1 MLISLFA
8 GVINVAIAVPLII
21 NHLLNACL
29 ECWLVYCKSAVKSA
43 YMGHVVTKKD
53 VTGISRISQNLLLNY
68 AHFFFVP
75 SELATLRPKM
85 KDEIKSVSFW
95 MCITWLEHYYYH
107 IYYVWTSLTSIFLL
121 EKTKNKY
128 TPPPNPQINYINPSR
143 KKRPMGKQEQERG
156 LK

>member
-8 GVINVAIAVPLII
+8 GVINVSIAVPLII
-21 NHLLNACL
+21 NHLLNAYL

-68 AHFFFVP
+68 AHFFVP

-143 KKRPMGKQEQERG
+143 KKG
-156 LK
+156 LWGNKSKKEA

>member
-8 GVINVAIAVPLII
+8 GVINVSIAVPLII
-21 NHLLNACL
+21 NHLLNAYL

-43 YMGHVVTKKD
+43 YMGHVITKKD

-68 AHFFFVP
+68 AHFFC
-75 SELATLRPKM
+75 PKWAGNTASQ
-85 KDEIKSVSFW
+85 DEGRDQV
-95 MCITWLEHYYYH
+95 C
-107 IYYVWTSLTSIFLL
+107 FLL
-121 EKTKNKY
+121 NVYYMIGTLLLPHLLCMDFLNQYISLGKTKNKY